1 MKMKEEEYGKAVEE
15 REKLLREEP
24 VRFHELTE
32 EEIREL
38 REQGRI

>member
-1 MKMKEEEYGKAVEE
+1 MKEEYGKALEE

-24 VRFHELTE
+24 LRFQELTE

-38 REQGRI
+38 RKQGRI